1 MKTFLLGKG
10 VINLEEVCPY
20 QNIDLVPEASFDD
33 LTRLAAYI
41 CQTPIALLYL
51 IDSRGWGL
59 KSQVGLEK
67 ESTDSYWAFYCETIL
82 QLENCDSPLL
92 IVPDSSELGATD
104 AKIRFYVGV
113 PIVSPEGVILGILGV
128 MDRVPRS
135 LTVEQQQA
143 LLALSRQAIAQLE
156 LRKNQT
162 NITGDSNSPAKN
174 SQSSLSTREAEV
186 GTAQLQNNTIH
197 SSPNSHKEDLL
208 FRLASQIRDS
218 LDLDTILNTA
228 VTEIRNLLHI
238 DCCQFL
244 WYWSDVEQF
253 SLSVTHEARNPNLP
267 SLLGDCPPQLA
278 PLAAEIGKLQTLRID
293 DLAETPGLEPATRS
307 LLGNWGIT
315 SGLLLPLKTKTGQ
328 LGAIFCSN
336 YDRPHQWSTCD
347 VQLLYGVVNQL
358 AIAIEHA
365 ELFAKARAAVLA
377 AQTQAHYLE
386 LALEDLK
393 QTESR
398 LIQTEKMSMLG
409 QMVVGIAHEIK
420 NPASLITGNM
430 SHATNYVSDLVGLL
444 ERYQKE
450 YPNPSES
457 IQEYIEEIDL
467 EFLME
472 DLPKTLSS
480 IQMSADRIYD
490 IVLSL
495 QNFSRTDE
503 KEMKPTNI
511 HEWINNTLLI
521 LQSRLKPNGNN
532 PGIMV
537 IKEFGNLPLVECYPG
552 QLYQVFMNIMSN
564 ALDALES
571 EREVE
576 KEKSREGE
584 TRLGE
589 AHATLSPTI
598 WISTETLESE
608 QVIIRIRDNG
618 PGMTA
623 NVLMRL
629 FDPFFTTKALG
640 KGTGL
645 GLSISHKIVVKKHCG
660 TLKCSSV
667 PGQGAEFSIQLPI
680 ASLVGKMTS

>member
-1 MKTFLLGKG
+1 MKTFLVGKG
-10 VINLEEVCPY
+10 VVNLEEVGPDH
-20 QNIDLVPEASFDD
+20 NIDLLPEAAFDD
-33 LTRLAAYI
+33 LTRLAAYV
-41 CQTPIALLYL
+41 CQTPIALLCL

-59 KSQVGLEK
+59 KSQLGLEK
-67 ESTDSYWAFYCETIL
+67 ESTDCYLTLCSETIL

-92 IVPDSSELGATD
+92 IVSDSCELGTSD
-104 AKIRFYVGV
+104 AKIRFYAGV
-113 PIVSPEGVILGILGV
+113 PIVSPEGVVRGILGV
-128 MDRVPRS
+128 MDRVVRS
-135 LTVEQQQA
+135 LTTEQQEA

-162 NITGDSNSPAKN
+162 KIAGDSKCPAKLK
-174 SQSSLSTREAEV
+174 QSPLSKLESEV
-186 GTAQLQNNTIH
+186 GTAQLQSHTIH
-197 SSPNSHKEDLL
+197 SIPKYREDLL

-228 VTEIRNLLHI
+228 VTEIRDLLRI
-238 DCCQFL
+238 DCCHFL
-244 WYWSDVEQF
+244 WYWSDVEPL

-278 PLAAEIGKLQTLRID
+278 PLASEIGKLQTLRID
-293 DLAETPGLEPATRS
+293 NLAETAGLDPAVRS
-307 LLGNWGIT
+307 LLLNWGIT

-347 VQLLYGVVNQL
+347 VQLLYGVADQL

-409 QMVVGIAHEIK
+409 QMVVSIAHEIK
-420 NPASLITGNM
+420 NPVSLITGNM
-430 SHATNYVSDLVGLL
+430 SHATNYILDLIGLVD
-444 ERYQKE
+444 RYQKD
-450 YPNPSES
+450 YPNPSKS

-480 IQMSADRIYD
+480 IQMSADRIYE

-503 KEMKPTNI
+503 KQMKQANI

-521 LQSRLKPNGNN
+521 LQSRLKPNGSN
-532 PGIMV
+532 PGVQV

-564 ALDALES
+564 SLDAIES
-571 EREVE
+571 EIEAE
-576 KEKSREGE
+576 KDKSREGE
-584 TRLGE
+584 RR
-589 AHATLSPTI
+589 SPTI
-598 WISTETLESE
+598 WINTETLDSE
-608 QVIIRIRDNG
+608 QVIIKIRDNG

-645 GLSISHKIVVKKHCG
+645 GLSISHKIVVKKHSG
-660 TLKCSSV
+660 TLKCISQ
-667 PGQGAEFSIQLPI
+667 PGQGAEFWIQLPI
-680 ASLVGKMTS
+680 ASPVRKMTT

>member
-1 MKTFLLGKG
+1 MKTFIVGKG
-10 VINLEEVCPY
+10 VVNLDEVGPN
-20 QNIDLVPEASFDD
+20 QNIDLVPEEAFDD
-33 LTRLAAYI
+33 LTRLAAYV
-41 CQTPIALLYL
+41 CQTPIALLCL
-51 IDSRGWGL
+51 IGSRGWGL
-59 KSQVGLEK
+59 KSQLGLEK
-67 ESTDSYWAFYCETIL
+67 QSIDAYLAFCREKVL
-82 QLENCDSPLL
+82 QLENSNSPLL
-92 IVPDSSELGATD
+92 IVSDSCELGTSD
-104 AKIRFYVGV
+104 AKIKFYAGV
-113 PIVSPEGVILGILGV
+113 PIVSPQGVVLGILGV
-128 MDRVPRS
+128 MDQVARS
-135 LTVEQQQA
+135 LTTEQQEA
-143 LLALSRQAIAQLE
+143 LLALSRQVIAQLE
-156 LRKNQT
+156 LRKNHTKIAT
-162 NITGDSNSPAKN
+162 NSNCPAKN
-174 SQSSLSTREAEV
+174 QQSSLCKREADV
-186 GTAQLQNNTIH
+186 GTAKLQSH
-197 SSPNSHKEDLL
+197 SSHSIPNYREDLL
-208 FRLASQIRDS
+208 LGLASQIRDS

-228 VTEIRNLLHI
+228 VREIRDLLKI
-238 DCCQFL
+238 DSCHFL
-244 WYWSDVEQF
+244 WYWSDVEPL
-253 SLSVTHEARNPNLP
+253 SLSVTHEARNPKLP

-278 PLAAEIGKLQTLRID
+278 PLASEIGKLHTLRID
-293 DLAETPGLEPATRS
+293 NLAETAGLDPATRS

-336 YDRPHQWSTCD
+336 YDRPHQWSTGD
-347 VQLLYGVVNQL
+347 VQLLSGVVDQL

-365 ELFAKARAAVLA
+365 ELFAKARASVLA

-420 NPASLITGNM
+420 NPVSLITGNM
-430 SHATNYVSDLVGLL
+430 SHANNYVSDLIGLL
-444 ERYQKE
+444 ERYQKD

-457 IQEYIEEIDL
+457 IQQYIAEIDL

-472 DLPKTLSS
+472 DLPKTFSS
-480 IQMSADRIYD
+480 IQMSAERIYD

-503 KEMKPTNI
+503 KEKKPTNI

-532 PGIMV
+532 PGVTV

-552 QLYQVFMNIMSN
+552 QLYQVFMNIISN
-564 ALDALES
+564 GIDALES
-571 EREVE
+571 EI
-576 KEKSREGE
+576 EGE
-584 TRLGE
+584 KGKNREL
-589 AHATLSPTI
+589 AQRSPTI
-598 WISTETLESE
+598 WISTEILDSE
-608 QVIIRIRDNG
+608 QVMIKIRDNG

-645 GLSISHKIVVKKHCG
+645 GLSISHKIVVKKHG
-660 TLKCSSV
+660 GMLKCNSRL
-667 PGQGAEFSIQLPI
+667 GEGAEFLIQLPI
-680 ASLVGKMTS
+680 ASPV